1 MFGRQAT
8 PSEPEV
14 KTFAPSVKIQNGL
27 LTPPKDNSPPPSY
40 VASTAVESPPD
51 ITAAFANLQ
60 LDQPSPQAQTSTPD
74 QCLAHLKLLEAFHS
88 LREDVSQW
96 DGLFGIHD
104 NFANNSDAV
113 VLTNIR
119 EKRWQIYV
127 SRAAQRFEKWWE
139 FCVMPNA
146 VRQCQTTI
154 ASTPKEV
161 WAGTTLK
168 FEKQNLPP
176 LGERCKKLK
185 ASSYRC

>member
-8 PSEPEV
+8 PSELEA
-14 KTFAPSVKIQNGL
+14 KTFKPSAKIQNGL
-27 LTPPKDNSPPPSY
+27 LTPPKNDSPPPSY

-60 LDQPSPQAQTSTPD
+60 LDLSSPQAQIPTPD

-104 NFANNSDAV
+104 HFASNSDAV

-119 EKRWQIYV
+119 EKRWQVYV
-127 SRAAQRFEKWWE
+127 SRAAQRFEKWWK

-146 VRQCQTTI
+146 VRQSQTSIVT
-154 ASTPKEV
+154 TPKELWV
-161 WAGTTLK
+161 GTTLK

-176 LGERCKKLK
+176 LGERCKNSRS
-185 ASSYRC
+185 SSYR